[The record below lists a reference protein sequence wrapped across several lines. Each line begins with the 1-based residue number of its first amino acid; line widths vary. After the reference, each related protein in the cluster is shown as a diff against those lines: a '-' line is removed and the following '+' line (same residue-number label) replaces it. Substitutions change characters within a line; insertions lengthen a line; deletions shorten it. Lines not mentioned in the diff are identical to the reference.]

1 VITLKI
7 TVLYRS
13 CLLVTIKLILNDRY
27 LPITGKW
34 QRACGIKYAPF
45 MQIQRTAAAAA
56 VRQVGL
62 ASDFLYLK
70 SDRRRGEDALEK
82 DLS

>member
-13 CLLVTIKLILNDRY
+13 CLLVTIKLILNDSY

-56 VRQVGL
+56 AAVRQVGL

-70 SDRRRGEDALEK
+70 SDKRKRRGC
-82 DLS
+82 S

>member
-1 VITLKI
+1 V
-7 TVLYRS
+7 TV
-13 CLLVTIKLILNDRY
+13 KLILNDRY

-34 QRACGIKYAPF
+34 QRSCGIKYAPF

-56 VRQVGL
+56 TAVNQVGL

-70 SDRRRGEDALEK
+70 YD
-82 DLS
+82 